1 MLGKEAENNMALEK
15 IVMLGDSIIDWNYN
29 SKYINYGH
37 AGFKT
42 RDVLWL
48 LEEKP
53 EIEGDIGI
61 LLVGVNDILCGFKE
75 EYTLDYYSKTVDIL
89 RKRFKKLVLLSML
102 PSDTPRINIKSK
114 MLNEKLKEL
123 YPENFFDVYNLLL
136 NDKELLADKYTV
148 DGIHLNN
155 DGYDVFNKA
164 LVEIVDKIKKDE
176 RGYPDRETA
185 ERELEEAGKLNPGQW
200 ITHSKYAALACE
212 RIAEHCP
219 HMDSEKAYVIGLLHD
234 IGRRVGI
241 VQERHMLEGYNYC
254 MSKGWKNAAQI
265 CITHSFMLKN
275 ITTSIG
281 KWDISK
287 EDYEFMKKF
296 IEDVVYDDY
305 DKLVQMC
312 DSLALPD
319 GFCFLEKRFV
329 DVAMRYG
336 VNEYTTKRWGAIY
349 DIKKH
354 FEKIAGK
361 SIEEILEIS

>member
-1 MLGKEAENNMALEK
+1 MALEK
-15 IVMLGDSIIDWNYN
+15 IVMLGDSIIDWNHS

-48 LEEKP
+48 LEEKS
-53 EIEGDIGI
+53 EIKGDIGI

-75 EYTLDYYSKTVDIL
+75 EYTLDYYNKTVEL
-89 RKRFKKLVLLSML
+89 LKQRFKKLILLSML

-114 MLNEKLKEL
+114 MLNIKLKNL
-123 YPENFFDVYNLLL
+123 YNEDFFDIYNLFL
-136 NDKELLADKYTV
+136 DGSELLADKYTV

-155 DGYDVFNKA
+155 DGYDIFNKA
-164 LVEIVDKIKKDE
+164 LSKIVEKVRYKEK
-176 RGYPDRETA
+176 GYPARETA
-185 ERELEEAGKLNPGQW
+185 EKELEEAGKLNPGQW
-200 ITHSKYAALACE
+200 TTHSKYAALACE
-212 RIAEHCP
+212 KIAECCP
-219 HMDSEKAYVIGLLHD
+219 HLDGEKAYVVGLLHD

-241 VQERHMLEGYNYC
+241 VQERHMLEGYKYC
-254 MSKGWKNAAQI
+254 MSKGWKEVAQI
-265 CITHSFMLKN
+265 CITHSFMLKD

-287 EDYEFMKKF
+287 EDYEFMKRF

-312 DSLALPD
+312 DSLALPS

-349 DIKKH
+349 DIKKY
-354 FEKIAGK
+354 FEDIIGK
-361 SIEEILEIS
+361 SIEEILKIS

>member
-1 MLGKEAENNMALEK
+1 MALEK

-75 EYTLDYYSKTVDIL
+75 EYTLNYYSKTVDIL

-123 YPENFFDVYNLLL
+123 YPENFFDIYNLLL
-136 NDKELLADKYTV
+136 NDKEVLADKYTV

-164 LVEIVDKIKKDE
+164 LIEIVDKIKKDE

-212 RIAEHCP
+212 RIAKHCP

-265 CITHSFMLKN
+265 CITHSFMLKD

-305 DKLVQMC
+305 DKLAQMC

-349 DIKKH
+349 DIKKY
-354 FEKIAGK
+354 FEKRAGK

>member
-1 MLGKEAENNMALEK
+1 MALEK

-75 EYTLDYYSKTVDIL
+75 EYTLNYYSKTVDIL

-123 YPENFFDVYNLLL
+123 YPENFFDIYNLLL
-136 NDKELLADKYTV
+136 NDKEVLADKYTV

-155 DGYDVFNKA
+155 AGYDVFNKA
-164 LVEIVDKIKKDE
+164 LIEIVDKTKKDE

-185 ERELEEAGKLNPGQW
+185 ERVLEEAGKVNPGQW

-212 RIAEHCP
+212 KIAEHCP

-265 CITHSFMLKN
+265 CITHSFMLKD

-305 DKLVQMC
+305 DKLAQIC

-349 DIKKH
+349 DIKKY

>member
-1 MLGKEAENNMALEK
+1 MALEK

-155 DGYDVFNKA
+155 DGYDAFNKA
-164 LVEIVDKIKKDE
+164 LIEIVDKIKKDE

-212 RIAEHCP
+212 KIAEHCP

-265 CITHSFMLKN
+265 CITHSFMLKD

-305 DKLVQMC
+305 DKLAQMC

-336 VNEYTTKRWGAIY
+336 VNKYTTKRWGAIY
-349 DIKKH
+349 DIKKY
-354 FEKIAGK
+354 FEKIARK

>member
-1 MLGKEAENNMALEK
+1 
-15 IVMLGDSIIDWNYN
+15 
-29 SKYINYGH
+29 
-37 AGFKT
+37 
-42 RDVLWL
+42 
-48 LEEKP
+48 
-53 EIEGDIGI
+53 
-61 LLVGVNDILCGFKE
+61 
-75 EYTLDYYSKTVDIL
+75 
-89 RKRFKKLVLLSML
+89 ML

-123 YPENFFDVYNLLL
+123 YPENFFDIYNLLL
-136 NDKELLADKYTV
+136 NDKELLTDKYTV

-212 RIAEHCP
+212 RIAKHCP

-254 MSKGWKNAAQI
+254 MSKGWNDVAQI
-265 CITHSFMLKN
+265 CITHSFMLKD

-287 EDYEFMKKF
+287 ENYEFMKKF

-305 DKLVQMC
+305 DKLAQMC

-349 DIKKH
+349 DIKKY
-354 FEKIAGK
+354 FEKRAGK

>member
-1 MLGKEAENNMALEK
+1 MVLEI
-15 IVMLGDSIIDWNYN
+15 IVMLGDSIIDWNHS

-48 LEEKP
+48 LEEKS
-53 EIEGDIGI
+53 EIKGDIGI

-75 EYTLDYYSKTVDIL
+75 EYTLEYYNKTVEL
-89 RKRFKKLVLLSML
+89 LKQRFKKLILLSML

-114 MLNEKLKEL
+114 MLNIKLKNL
-123 YPENFFDVYNLLL
+123 YNEDFFDIYNLFL
-136 NDKELLADKYTV
+136 DGGELLADKYTV

-155 DGYDVFNKA
+155 DGYDIFNKA
-164 LVEIVDKIKKDE
+164 LNEIVEKVKYREK
-176 RGYPDRETA
+176 GYPDRETA
-185 ERELEEAGKLNPGQW
+185 EKELEEAGKLNPGQW

-212 RIAEHCP
+212 KIAECCP
-219 HMDSEKAYVIGLLHD
+219 HLDSEKAYVVGLLHD

-241 VQERHMLEGYNYC
+241 VQERHMLEGYKYC
-254 MSKGWKNAAQI
+254 MSKGWKEVAQI
-265 CITHSFMLKN
+265 CITHSFMLKD

-287 EDYEFMKKF
+287 EDYEFMKRF

-312 DSLALPD
+312 DSLALPS

-349 DIKKH
+349 DIKKY

>member
-1 MLGKEAENNMALEK
+1 MALEK

-75 EYTLDYYSKTVDIL
+75 EYTLNYYSKTVDIL

-123 YPENFFDVYNLLL
+123 YPENFFDIYNLLL
-136 NDKELLADKYTV
+136 NDKEVLADKYTV

-164 LVEIVDKIKKDE
+164 LIEIVDKIKKDE

-212 RIAEHCP
+212 RIAKHCP

-265 CITHSFMLKN
+265 CITHSFMLKD

-305 DKLVQMC
+305 DKLAQMC

-349 DIKKH
+349 DIKKY
-354 FEKIAGK
+354 FEKIVGK

>member
-1 MLGKEAENNMALEK
+1 MALEK
-15 IVMLGDSIIDWNYN
+15 IVMLGDSIIDWNHS

-48 LEEKP
+48 LEEKS
-53 EIEGDIGI
+53 EIKGDIGI

-75 EYTLDYYSKTVDIL
+75 EYTLDYYNKTVEL
-89 RKRFKKLVLLSML
+89 LKQRFKKLILLSML

-114 MLNEKLKEL
+114 MLNIKLKNL
-123 YPENFFDVYNLLL
+123 YNEDFFDIYNLFL
-136 NDKELLADKYTV
+136 DGGELLADKYTV

-155 DGYDVFNKA
+155 DGYDIFNKA
-164 LVEIVDKIKKDE
+164 LNEIVEKVKYREK
-176 RGYPDRETA
+176 GYPDRETA
-185 ERELEEAGKLNPGQW
+185 EKELEEAGKLNPGQW

-212 RIAEHCP
+212 KIAECCP
-219 HMDSEKAYVIGLLHD
+219 HMDNEKAYVLGLLHD

-265 CITHSFMLKN
+265 CITHSFMLKD

-287 EDYEFMKKF
+287 EDYEFMKRF

-312 DSLALPD
+312 DSLALPS

-349 DIKKH
+349 DIKKY
-354 FEKIAGK
+354 FEKIADK

>member
-1 MLGKEAENNMALEK
+1 MALEK

-89 RKRFKKLVLLSML
+89 RKTFKKLVLLSML

-123 YPENFFDVYNLLL
+123 YPENFFDIYNLLL

-164 LVEIVDKIKKDE
+164 LIEIVDKIKKDE

-219 HMDSEKAYVIGLLHD
+219 HMDSEKAYAIGLLHD

-241 VQERHMLEGYNYC
+241 V
-254 MSKGWKNAAQI
+254 
-265 CITHSFMLKN
+265 
-275 ITTSIG
+275 
-281 KWDISK
+281 
-287 EDYEFMKKF
+287 
-296 IEDVVYDDY
+296 
-305 DKLVQMC
+305 
-312 DSLALPD
+312 
-319 GFCFLEKRFV
+319 
-329 DVAMRYG
+329 
-336 VNEYTTKRWGAIY
+336 
-349 DIKKH
+349 
-354 FEKIAGK
+354 
-361 SIEEILEIS
+361 

>member
-1 MLGKEAENNMALEK
+1 MALEK

-75 EYTLDYYSKTVDIL
+75 EYTLNYYSKTVDIL

-123 YPENFFDVYNLLL
+123 YPENFFDIYNLLL

-164 LVEIVDKIKKDE
+164 LIEIVDKIKKDE

-212 RIAEHCP
+212 RIAKHCP

-265 CITHSFMLKN
+265 CITHSFMLKD

-305 DKLVQMC
+305 DKLAQMC

-349 DIKKH
+349 DIKKY
-354 FEKIAGK
+354 FEKRAGK

>member
-1 MLGKEAENNMALEK
+1 MVLEK
-15 IVMLGDSIIDWNYN
+15 IVMLGDSIIDWNHSSN
-29 SKYINYGH
+29 YINYGH

-48 LEEKP
+48 LEEKS
-53 EIEGDIGI
+53 EIKGDIGI

-75 EYTLDYYSKTVDIL
+75 EYTLEYYNKTVEL
-89 RKRFKKLVLLSML
+89 LKQRFKKLILLSML

-114 MLNEKLKEL
+114 MLNIKLKNL
-123 YPENFFDVYNLLL
+123 YNEDFFDIYNLFL
-136 NDKELLADKYTV
+136 DGGELLADKYTV

-155 DGYDVFNKA
+155 DGYDIFNKA
-164 LVEIVDKIKKDE
+164 LNEIVEKVKYREK
-176 RGYPDRETA
+176 GYPDRET
-185 ERELEEAGKLNPGQW
+185 ELEEAGKLNPGQW

-212 RIAEHCP
+212 KIAECCP
-219 HMDSEKAYVIGLLHD
+219 HLDSEKAYVVGLLHD

-241 VQERHMLEGYNYC
+241 VQERHMLEGYKYC
-254 MSKGWKNAAQI
+254 MSKGWKEVAQI
-265 CITHSFMLKN
+265 CITHSFMLKD

-287 EDYEFMKKF
+287 EDYEFMKRF

-312 DSLALPD
+312 DSLALPS

-349 DIKKH
+349 DIKKY

>member
-1 MLGKEAENNMALEK
+1 MALEK
-15 IVMLGDSIIDWNYN
+15 IVMLGDSIIDWNHS

-48 LEEKP
+48 LEEKS
-53 EIEGDIGI
+53 EIKGDIGI

-75 EYTLDYYSKTVDIL
+75 EYTLDYYNKTVEL
-89 RKRFKKLVLLSML
+89 LKQRFKKLILLSML

-114 MLNEKLKEL
+114 MLNIKLKNL
-123 YPENFFDVYNLLL
+123 YNEDFFDIYNLFL
-136 NDKELLADKYTV
+136 DGGELLADKYTV

-155 DGYDVFNKA
+155 DGYDIFNKA
-164 LVEIVDKIKKDE
+164 LSKIVEKVKYREK
-176 RGYPDRETA
+176 GYPDRETA
-185 ERELEEAGKLNPGQW
+185 EKELEEAGKLNPGQW
-200 ITHSKYAALACE
+200 ITHSKYAALTCE
-212 RIAEHCP
+212 KIAECCP
-219 HMDSEKAYVIGLLHD
+219 HLDSEKAYVVGLLHD

-241 VQERHMLEGYNYC
+241 VQERHMLEGYKYC
-254 MSKGWKNAAQI
+254 ISKGWKEVAQI
-265 CITHSFMLKN
+265 CITHSFMLKD

-281 KWDISK
+281 KWDITK
-287 EDYEFMKKF
+287 EDYEFMKNF
-296 IEDVVYDDY
+296 ITEVVYDDY

-312 DSLALPD
+312 DSLALPN

-349 DIKKH
+349 DIKKY
-354 FEKIAGK
+354 FEDITGK
-361 SIEEILEIS
+361 SIEDILEIS

>member
-1 MLGKEAENNMALEK
+1 MALEK

-305 DKLVQMC
+305 DKLAQMC

-349 DIKKH
+349 DIKKY
-354 FEKIAGK
+354 FEDIASK

>member
-1 MLGKEAENNMALEK
+1 MALEK
-15 IVMLGDSIIDWNYN
+15 IVMLGDSIIDWNHG

-48 LEEKP
+48 LEEKS
-53 EIEGDIGI
+53 EIKGDIGI

-75 EYTLDYYSKTVDIL
+75 EYTLDYYNKNVEL
-89 RKRFKKLVLLSML
+89 LKQRFKKLILLSML

-114 MLNEKLKEL
+114 MLNIKLKNL
-123 YPENFFDVYNLLL
+123 YNEDFFDIYSLFL
-136 NDKELLADKYTV
+136 DGGELLAGKYTV

-155 DGYDVFNKA
+155 DGYDIFNKA
-164 LVEIVDKIKKDE
+164 LNEIVEKVKYREK
-176 RGYPDRETA
+176 GYPDRETA

-200 ITHSKYAALACE
+200 ISHSKYAALACE
-212 RIAEHCP
+212 KIAECCP
-219 HMDSEKAYVIGLLHD
+219 HLDSEKAYVVGLLHD

-241 VQERHMLEGYNYC
+241 VQERNMLEGYKYC
-254 MSKGWKNAAQI
+254 MSKGWREVAQI
-265 CITHSFMLKN
+265 CITHSFMLKD

-287 EDYEFMKKF
+287 EDYEFMKRF

-312 DSLALPD
+312 DSLALPS

-336 VNEYTTKRWGAIY
+336 VNEYTTKRWGSIY
-349 DIKKH
+349 DIKKY

>member
-1 MLGKEAENNMALEK
+1 MALEK

-265 CITHSFMLKN
+265 CITHSFMLKD

-349 DIKKH
+349 DIKKY
-354 FEKIAGK
+354 FEDIASK

>member
-1 MLGKEAENNMALEK
+1 MALEK

-123 YPENFFDVYNLLL
+123 YPENFFDIYNLLL

-164 LVEIVDKIKKDE
+164 LIEIVDKIKKDE

-212 RIAEHCP
+212 RIAKHCP

-265 CITHSFMLKN
+265 CITHSFMLKD

-305 DKLVQMC
+305 DKLAQMC

-349 DIKKH
+349 DIKKY
-354 FEKIAGK
+354 FEKRAGK

>member
-1 MLGKEAENNMALEK
+1 MALEK
-15 IVMLGDSIIDWNYN
+15 IVMLGDSIIDWNHS

-48 LEEKP
+48 LEEKS
-53 EIEGDIGI
+53 EIKGDIGI
-61 LLVGVNDILCGFKE
+61 LLVGFKE
-75 EYTLDYYSKTVDIL
+75 EYTLDYYNKTVEL
-89 RKRFKKLVLLSML
+89 LKQRFKKLILLSML

-114 MLNEKLKEL
+114 MLNIKLKNL
-123 YPENFFDVYNLLL
+123 YNEDFFDIYNLFL
-136 NDKELLADKYTV
+136 DGGELLADKYTV

-155 DGYDVFNKA
+155 DGYDIFNKA
-164 LVEIVDKIKKDE
+164 LNEIVEKVKYREK
-176 RGYPDRETA
+176 GYPDRETA
-185 ERELEEAGKLNPGQW
+185 EKELEEAGKLNPGQW

-212 RIAEHCP
+212 KIAECCP
-219 HMDSEKAYVIGLLHD
+219 HMDNEKAYVLGLLHD

-241 VQERHMLEGYNYC
+241 VQERHMLEGYKYC
-254 MSKGWKNAAQI
+254 MSKGWKEVAQI
-265 CITHSFMLKN
+265 CITHSFMLKD

-287 EDYEFMKKF
+287 EDYEFMKRF

-312 DSLALPD
+312 DSLALPS

-349 DIKKH
+349 DIKKY
-354 FEKIAGK
+354 FEKIADK

>member
-1 MLGKEAENNMALEK
+1 MALEK

-123 YPENFFDVYNLLL
+123 YPENFFDIYNLLL
-136 NDKELLADKYTV
+136 NDKEVLADKYTV

-164 LVEIVDKIKKDE
+164 LIEIVDKIKKDE

-212 RIAEHCP
+212 KIAEHCP

-265 CITHSFMLKN
+265 CITHSFMLKD

-305 DKLVQMC
+305 DKLAQMC

-349 DIKKH
+349 DIKKY
-354 FEKIAGK
+354 FEDIASK